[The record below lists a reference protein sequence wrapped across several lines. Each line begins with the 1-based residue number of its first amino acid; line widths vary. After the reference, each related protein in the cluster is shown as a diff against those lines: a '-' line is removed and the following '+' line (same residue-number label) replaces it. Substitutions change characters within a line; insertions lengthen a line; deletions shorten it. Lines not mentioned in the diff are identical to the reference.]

1 MGTWED
7 VDGGPGG
14 EARERLPGAALRRKL
29 LAHKIAPPPTPPY
42 WRTSAHL
49 AGVLPSVCTPAGG
62 PTASH
67 CAIHGGLPPPCFSA
81 GPLPGKGLGL
91 RADRPCPRGTPRLPA
106 PVLPCLHH
114 QSGEQL
120 FLHPEPRHLLNR
132 LDLSTSPNSSD
143 LRPTQSHPGLF
154 FPPHWD

>member
-49 AGVLPSVCTPAGG
+49 AGVLASVCTPAGG

-67 CAIHGGLPPPCFSA
+67 CAIHGGLFPPCLSA
-81 GPLPGKGLGL
+81 RSPPWEGP
-91 RADRPCPRGTPRLPA
+91 GTQSRHPAGTLRLPA

-154 FPPHWD
+154 FSPHWD